1 MLRLLRKLFRPRL
14 RPMNVITIS
23 KKNILH
29 NYDYL
34 ASLQEPAVMF
44 PVLKSNAYGHGL
56 EQAVRILNRTD
67 AEYLVV
73 DSYPEYVIAKKYS
86 SKPILLLGETLDEN
100 YKYFDLKRT
109 TFCVYNLS
117 TLQYL
122 ADRWKELNIHI
133 FINTWMNR
141 EWLDEHQLPDFLDLL
156 EKNPQVHVTGVM
168 SHLHSA
174 DEVYYDQMDTQIQ
187 QFKKLYLDII
197 NRGHTPLRRHIGN
210 TAGIMKITDDF
221 FNAYR
226 PWIWLFGYN
235 PLSPDDK
242 AYVLGKKL
250 KPAMTITSRVVWLHD
265 IAPGE
270 WVSYNHAWKTG
281 ESSRVAVIPFGYAEG
296 LPRGT
301 SNRIVFKS
309 WRKYF
314 RQVGN
319 ICMNICMCQVDDGF
333 SLWEEIE
340 IVAADVN
347 AKNTMYVLAQE
358 SWTIVYET
366 LVRLDKGIRREID

>member
-1 MLRLLRKLFRPRL
+1 MLRFLRRLFRPRL
-14 RPMNVITIS
+14 RPMNIITIN
-23 KKNILH
+23 KKYILH

-56 EQAVRILNRTD
+56 EQVVKVLNKTD

-73 DSYPEYVIAKKYS
+73 DSYPEYVLVKKYS
-86 SKPILLLGETLDEN
+86 NKPILLLWETLDEN

-122 ADRWKELNIHI
+122 ADRGKELNIHI
-133 FINTWMNR
+133 FVNTGMNR
-141 EWLDEHQLPDFLDLL
+141 EGLDDGQLSDFLDLL

-174 DEVYYDQMDTQIQ
+174 DEIYYDQIDTQIQ
-187 QFKKLYLDII
+187 QFKKLYMTII

-210 TAGIMKITDDF
+210 TAWIMKITDDF

-226 PWIWLFGYN
+226 PWIGLFGYN
-235 PLSPDDK
+235 PLNPEDK
-242 AYVLGKKL
+242 VYVLGKKL
-250 KPAMTITSRVVWLHD
+250 KPVMTISSRIVWLHT
-265 IAPGE
+265 ISSGE
-270 WVSYNHAWKTG
+270 WVSYNHTWKSWEG
-281 ESSRVAVIPFGYAEG
+281 SRVAVIPFGYAEW
-296 LPRGT
+296 LPRST
-301 SNRIVFKS
+301 SNRIMFKS
-309 WRKYF
+309 GRKYF

-319 ICMNICMCQVDDGF
+319 VCMNLCMCQVDD
-333 SLWEEIE
+333 SVRLWEEIE
-340 IVAADVN
+340 IVSADAN

-358 SWTIVYET
+358 SGTIVYET
-366 LVRLDKGIRREID
+366 LVRLDKGIRREIE